1 MISAQAVK
9 ELRDKTGA
17 GMMDCKKALTEADG
31 DMEKAIDILREKG
44 LASAAKKSG
53 RVASEGVIATF
64 VSEDKKS
71 GSIIEL
77 NCETDFVSANVDFVK
92 LASEIAEVAAK
103 SEAKDIEEVKALPLN
118 GATVQDAVT
127 GLIAKLGENMNLR
140 RFVKFNAP
148 EGLVASYIHM
158 GGKIGVVVQVKSDN
172 TSDEVSSVARDVA
185 MHIAALNPAFLD
197 QTSVDPD
204 TIEREKEI
212 YRVQALNE
220 GKPAN
225 IVEKMIGGRINK
237 FFKEVCLV
245 NQQFVKNPDLSIAAY
260 LKEESKKLGN
270 IEVVSFVRFEKGEG
284 IEKEEVDFAAEVAAQ
299 MNKN

>member
-64 VSEDKKS
+64 VSEDKKI

-92 LASEIAEVAAK
+92 LANEIAEVAAK

-118 GATVQDAVT
+118 GGTVQDAVT

-140 RFVKFNAP
+140 RFVNFYAP

-158 GGKIGVVVQVKSDN
+158 GGKIGVVVQVKSESTTDAV
-172 TSDEVSSVARDVA
+172 TSVARDVA

-225 IVEKMIGGRINK
+225 IVEKMIGGRLNK

-245 NQQFVKNPDLSIAAY
+245 NQQFVKNPDLSIASY

-270 IEVVSFVRFEKGEG
+270 IEVVSFTRFEKGEG

>member
-64 VSEDKKS
+64 VSEDKKI

-92 LASEIAEVAAK
+92 LANEIAEVAAK

-118 GATVQDAVT
+118 GGTVQDAVT

-140 RFVKFNAP
+140 RFVNFYAP

-158 GGKIGVVVQVKSDN
+158 GGKIGVVVQVKSESTTDAV
-172 TSDEVSSVARDVA
+172 TSVARDVA

-225 IVEKMIGGRINK
+225 IVEKMIGGRLNK

-270 IEVVSFVRFEKGEG
+270 IEVVSFTRFEKGEG

-299 MNKN
+299 MKKN